1 MIGSYDLLIAGH
13 AAITVFGLQQAQ
25 QGWAETARR
34 VMAQLA
40 GQALRA
46 DRPVPGRALLEGLG
60 KLFVLLDA
68 LETGEAA
75 SVPAAQHTADGDMGN
90 GLCNN

>member
-1 MIGSYDLLIAGH
+1 
-13 AAITVFGLQQAQ
+13 
-25 QGWAETARR
+25 
-34 VMAQLA
+34 MAQLA

-68 LETGEAA
+68 LETGEVA
-75 SVPAAQHTADGDMGN
+75 SVPTVQYVADDDMRN
-90 GLCNN
+90 GLWKNQ